1 MTEVKISWNMLN
13 LSLMSQESK
22 QKKMTEK
29 ELQELGQQLKDF
41 YELGGYV
48 NKWRALRFTALKGM
62 AQGFGI
68 FIGGTVVVAL
78 AVWFLSLFDS
88 VPLFTRLYEVLEN
101 SKVR

>member
-1 MTEVKISWNMLN
+1 MLN
-13 LSLMSQESK
+13 LSLMSSESK
-22 QKKMTEK
+22 QKKMSEK

-68 FIGGTVVVAL
+68 FVGGTVVVGIVIAILGAFDRIPLVSKLMEAL
-78 AVWFLSLFDS
+78 ERS
-88 VPLFTRLYEVLEN
+88 V
-101 SKVR
+101 

>member
-1 MTEVKISWNMLN
+1 MLN
-13 LSLMSQESK
+13 LNLMSKESK
-22 QKKMTEK
+22 QKRMSEK

-68 FIGGTVVVAL
+68 FVGGTVVVAFV
-78 AVWFLSLFDS
+78 AWILSAFDRI
-88 VPLFTRLYEVLEN
+88 PLVYNLVEAFKR
-101 SKVR
+101 SSGQ